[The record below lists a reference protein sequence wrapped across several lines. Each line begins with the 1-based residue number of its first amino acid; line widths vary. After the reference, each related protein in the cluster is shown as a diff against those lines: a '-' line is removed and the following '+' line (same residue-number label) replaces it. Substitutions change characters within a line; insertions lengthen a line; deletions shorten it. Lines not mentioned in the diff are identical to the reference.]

1 MTHQNTLAGD
11 KNPTNEKPKQ
21 IAPSIQSIQAAL
33 KFLRAVLKIVRD
45 RSFYP
50 KNHPQII
57 NGMDK
62 LDVLLAALFEE
73 RTERIFVFID
83 GQVYIDD
90 LLAGEENNLNEIAQL
105 FYNKKLEAL
114 SLRKGLSM
122 GELRLLVD
130 HLANPET
137 PSEESSPFQ
146 ALHIGIGTLQFGENG
161 EKQIIPLFK
170 KFGVNLPRQGEHQGR
185 FTDEIELL
193 REIYSG
199 DEQMKKRLLSHVG
212 NVLHR
217 LETRLFEN
225 ITSVIPLA
233 HFSSFEEYLYVHAIN
248 LCLLTM
254 AQAAALGYSQ
264 KIIRTVGMG
273 ALLHD
278 IGKTRI
284 LTAREQ
290 NGQILDLSPVRPL
303 KPLHSDWKLSDAEI
317 EDIKNHPAQGALLLL
332 EFPEIPRIAALIVY
346 EHHLKYDG
354 SGYPKMTQKRT
365 QHIASRLTAI
375 SDQFDAMRSRRPE
388 HFPPHEILEAMQ
400 SEKGTGLDPCLFEKF
415 GTLIKSRSIP

>member
-1 MTHQNTLAGD
+1 MTDQNAS
-11 KNPTNEKPKQ
+11 KQ
-21 IAPSIQSIQAAL
+21 TAPSVQSIHAAL

-57 NGMDK
+57 SGMDK
-62 LDVLLAALFEE
+62 LDVLLAALFEDH
-73 RTERIFVFID
+73 TERIFVFID
-83 GQVYIDD
+83 AQVYIDD
-90 LLAGEENNLNEIAQL
+90 LLAGEEDNLHEISQL

-114 SLRKGLSM
+114 SLRKGLAMS
-122 GELRLLVD
+122 ELRLLVD

-137 PSEESSPFQ
+137 VPGEAAPFQ
-146 ALHIGIGTLQFGENG
+146 ALHIGIGTLQFGEHG

-170 KFGVNLPRQGEHQGR
+170 KFGVNLPSQGENLGH
-185 FTDEIELL
+185 FSDEIELL
-193 REIYSG
+193 REIYSE

-212 NVLHR
+212 NVMHR

-233 HFSSFEEYLYVHAIN
+233 RFSSFEQYIYVHAIN

-254 AQAAALGYSQ
+254 AQAFALGYSQ

-278 IGKTRI
+278 IGKTQ
-284 LTAREQ
+284 T
-290 NGQILDLSPVRPL
+290 GL
-303 KPLHSDWKLSDAEI
+303 KPFRSDWKLSDREI
-317 EDIKNHPAQGALLLL
+317 EEIKSHPAQGALLLL
-332 EFPEIPRIAALIVY
+332 EFPEIPRVAALIVY

-375 SDQFDAMRSRRPE
+375 SDQFDAMRSRRPDQE
-388 HFPPHEILEAMQ
+388 GLPPHEILEVMQ
-400 SEKGTGLDPCLFEKF
+400 SEKGTGLDPHLFEQF
-415 GTLIKSRSIP
+415 STLIKSRSII